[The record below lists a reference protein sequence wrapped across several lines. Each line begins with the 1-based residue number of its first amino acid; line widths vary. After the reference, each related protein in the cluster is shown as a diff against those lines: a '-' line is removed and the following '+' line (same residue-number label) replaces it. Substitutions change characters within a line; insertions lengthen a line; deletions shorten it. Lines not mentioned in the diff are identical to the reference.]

1 MLEPKKVTNGEV
13 CEDVIQE
20 ILELGSEL
28 GSDSTLT
35 GARESSGQAWL
46 SPPLLV
52 LPLLLAAWPG
62 AAPSAQAVA
71 ATSPCAGNSMP
82 SWGAGRTLGL
92 VSMGHHRIC
101 PRAGNGARWDGAD

>member
-1 MLEPKKVTNGEV
+1 MPEPKKVTNGEV

-20 ILELGSEL
+20 ILELGSKL

-35 GARESSGQAWL
+35 GARESSGQAW
-46 SPPLLV
+46 PPLLLV

-62 AAPSAQAVA
+62 AAPSSQAMA

-82 SWGAGRTLGL
+82 SWGAGQTLGL
-92 VSMGHHRIC
+92 VSMGRHRIC
-101 PRAGNGARWDGAD
+101 PRAGTGARWDGDD